1 MRSLILGS
9 YLNVV
14 LDKEN
19 IKISKEL
26 IDLLQAQLEREQKR
40 ESVGVGNLD
49 LVYSFKSQV
58 ATEKLNMVNMVNR
71 LKSDQ
76 LTLL

>member
-1 MRSLILGS
+1 
-9 YLNVV
+9 V